1 MFYMKQNDVTFI
13 PVIDILFFTKVKQK
27 THSRIMKSK
36 MGYEIYFQLSGEE
49 FISIEKRYNI

>member
-1 MFYMKQNDVTFI
+1 MKQNDVTFI